1 MQKNE
6 GKMASAGLSP
16 RLRSGKAGGAGKR
29 VFVGLSGGVDSSVAA
44 ALLKEQGYD
53 VAGVFMRFWK
63 PRIDADLEDA
73 DLRGSE
79 NACCSAES
87 EAAARLVAGKLGIPF
102 YIFDFS
108 KEFKR
113 EVVDY
118 FLAELRAGRT
128 PNPCVVCNPRIK
140 FGLFLARAKKLG
152 ADYIATGHYAQIKS
166 MSVILSEAKNLRRMS
181 ARMRGRSFA
190 IAQDDSLGYK
200 LFTAK
205 DKQKDQSY
213 FLHLLNQ
220 GQISRV
226 LFPLGGYTK
235 EEVYGLAKKWQ
246 LPHQAH
252 QSFDICFAGDYNAF
266 LKKHLKLKPGKIIF
280 ASVIPAPH
288 QVRDKL
294 EAGIQGPG
302 SRVKPGM
309 TKESILG
316 QHAGLPLFTIGQRAS
331 IGGPGPFY
339 VVKKDPKKNILYVS
353 SNKKDL
359 LQKEMFVGDINW
371 VSGNSPKLPLSCKV
385 KIRYQGKGARAAI
398 RLRSGHKSFVVFAK
412 PQRAVTPGQS
422 AVLYKGGEVLGG
434 GIIL

>member
-1 MQKNE
+1 ME
-6 GKMASAGLSP
+6 LSP
-16 RLRSGKAGGAGKR
+16 RLRSGQAGGAGKR

-63 PRIDADLEDA
+63 PRTDADSKTA
-73 DLRGSE
+73 DGRGWE
-79 NACCSAES
+79 NSCCSAES

-128 PNPCVVCNPRIK
+128 PNPCVVCNPQIK

-152 ADYIATGHYAQIKS
+152 ADFVATGHYAKTA
-166 MSVILSEAKNLRRMS
+166 VIARSKATKQSRGRGSIAGSPRPCSPRLRRVGAGG
-181 ARMRGRSFA
+181 ARDDKIGLFA
-190 IAQDDSLGYK
+190 
-200 LFTAK
+200 AK
-205 DKQKDQSY
+205 DKHKDQSY
-213 FLHLLNQ
+213 FLHRLSQEQL
-220 GQISRV
+220 SRV

-235 EEVYGLAKKWQ
+235 DEAYKLAKKWQ

-266 LKKHLKLKPGKIIF
+266 LKKHLKLKPGKIIDMTGRLLGR
-280 ASVIPAPH
+280 H
-288 QVRDKL
+288 Q
-294 EAGIQGPG
+294 
-302 SRVKPGM
+302 
-309 TKESILG
+309 
-316 QHAGLPLFTIGQRAS
+316 GLPLYTIGQRAS
-331 IGGPGPFY
+331 IGGPGPFF
-339 VVKKDPKKNILYVS
+339 VVKKDAKKNILYVS
-353 SNKKDL
+353 NNERDL
-359 LQKEMFVGDINW
+359 YQKEMLVDDINW
-371 VSGNSPKLPLSCKV
+371 IGSVSPRLRISAFATSYGGQAKLPLSCKI
-385 KIRYQGKGARAAI
+385 KTRYQGKAARAVI

-422 AVLYKGGEVLGG
+422 AVFYKGKEILGG
-434 GIIL
+434 GTIL

>member
-1 MQKNE
+1 M
-6 GKMASAGLSP
+6 
-16 RLRSGKAGGAGKR
+16 
-29 VFVGLSGGVDSSVAA
+29 AA
-44 ALLKEQGYD
+44 ALLKERGYD

-63 PRIDADLEDA
+63 DPST
-73 DLRGSE
+73 GSGQGGK

-102 YIFDFS
+102 YVFDFS
-108 KEFKR
+108 GEFKR

-166 MSVILSEAKNLRRMS
+166 MSVILSETKNLRRMS

-190 IAQDDSLGYK
+190 IAQDDSLGCK

-205 DKQKDQSY
+205 DKLKDQSY
-213 FLHLLNQ
+213 FLHLLSQ

-235 EEVYGLAKKWQ
+235 EEVYILAKKWQ

-252 QSFDICFAGDYNAF
+252 QSFDICFAGDYNEF
-266 LKKHLKLKPGKIIF
+266 LKKHLKLKPGKIVF
-280 ASVIPAPH
+280 TSVIPAPH
-288 QVRDKL
+288 QVRGKL
-294 EAGIQGPG
+294 EAGIRGSG
-302 SRVKPGM
+302 SRVPPSHKATDGQSKPGM
-309 TKESILG
+309 TKETILG
-316 QHAGLPLFTIGQRAS
+316 RHVGLSLYTIGQRAGL
-331 IGGPGPFY
+331 GGPGPFY
-339 VVKKDPKKNILYVS
+339 VVKKDAKKNILYVS
-353 SNKKDL
+353 NNKKDL

-371 VSGNSPKLPLSCKV
+371 VGGNSPKLPLSCKV
-385 KIRYQGKGARAAI
+385 KIRYQGKAAQAAI

-412 PQRAVTPGQS
+412 PQRAITPGQS
-422 AVLYKGGEVLGG
+422 AVFYKGKEVLGG
-434 GIIL
+434 GVIL